1 MSKEEKSL
9 LRIRTKSL
17 INAENLVQELSKEN
31 LVLYNEKKE
40 IAQENTQLKAI
51 ICKIKTLSESNKYN
65 NEKMFINKIKE
76 LVNDYQS
83 LN

>member
-1 MSKEEKSL
+1 MFKEGKSL
-9 LRIRTKSL
+9 LKARTKSL

-40 IAQENTQLKAI
+40 IAQENTQLKAVI
-51 ICKIKTLSESNKYN
+51 YTIKILSESNKYN

-76 LVNDYQS
+76 LVNDYPS
-83 LN
+83 IN